1 MTGQELLVAP
11 GRPDAHATIAQ
22 ALLAATDGTL
32 IRLAAGLYAE
42 ELVITAA
49 VTLAAADGP
58 GSVRIH
64 ARDGSAIVAEAAV
77 RLSGL
82 AVWGEDPEA
91 AVIDVCGGAVELDGC
106 EVSGRAWAAV
116 LVRDTGTVAL
126 RGCEIGN
133 DHGAGIVIT
142 SAGNVVSDTVIRDV
156 ASSGIVVAG
165 EGKLTLLR
173 ARLERSGG
181 NGIMA
186 NGQAHVIAEDTSVT
200 GAVKPAVAVED
211 DAGADLTR
219 LTVSTD
225 TGPGAYLA
233 GRGPVTLTDCSFQ
246 VRDPSQPALIVED
259 GAARCTGLTVT
270 GGAAGIR
277 VGDGAVLNL
286 THSDIA
292 ADGDGI
298 QVLDGGALAATH
310 SRVRGAGGRGLNV
323 APAGRA
329 DVASC
334 AIDDEID
341 DAGDPAEHD
350 ADDYADDDADDRAD
364 RAEAPPGGE
373 PAESVA
379 GEPLLLPPVLSE
391 PVANE
396 PEADLADLEL
406 SPSVRLIGDLVGLDS
421 VRRAVSA
428 RLTDLVR
435 LRVSGQPFTVETN
448 MAFAGRDGS
457 GRRAVA
463 ELYARALAELGF
475 LRTGALDWVP
485 LTDFP
490 ARRPGQADRYADWL
504 LTRSSGGLLLLEADD
519 IFGQWPEDRR
529 TRVLAA
535 LPGAVRRFPG
545 AAIVFSGQ
553 PGLLSAAFRDDP
565 GLAECFPT
573 HVQFEPYAPA
583 DLAELTIRRLSACGC
598 TVGDGARAAL
608 TGYFGHEQAT
618 AVGDAAGVWDAHRLA
633 VYLGE
638 VVPGPEITP
647 ADVFSALRGEFE
659 SEMA

>member
-1 MTGQELLVAP
+1 VTGQELLVAP

-219 LTVSTD
+219 LPG
-225 TGPGAYLA
+225 GPGPGHAHRLFLPGTRPKPAGPDRRGRRRALHGPHGDRRGGGHPGGRRGCLEPHALGHRGGRRRHPGA
-233 GRGPVTLTDCSFQ
+233 GR
-246 VRDPSQPALIVED
+246 
-259 GAARCTGLTVT
+259 
-270 GGAAGIR
+270 
-277 VGDGAVLNL
+277 
-286 THSDIA
+286 
-292 ADGDGI
+292 
-298 QVLDGGALAATH
+298 
-310 SRVRGAGGRGLNV
+310 RGAGRDPLPRPRRGR
-323 APAGRA
+323 PRTERRAGRA
-329 DVASC
+329 R
-334 AIDDEID
+334 
-341 DAGDPAEHD
+341 G
-350 ADDYADDDADDRAD
+350 R
-364 RAEAPPGGE
+364 G
-373 PAESVA
+373 
-379 GEPLLLPPVLSE
+379 VL
-391 PVANE
+391 
-396 PEADLADLEL
+396 
-406 SPSVRLIGDLVGLDS
+406 RY
-421 VRRAVSA
+421 RR
-428 RLTDLVR
+428 
-435 LRVSGQPFTVETN
+435 
-448 MAFAGRDGS
+448 
-457 GRRAVA
+457 
-463 ELYARALAELGF
+463 
-475 LRTGALDWVP
+475 
-485 LTDFP
+485 
-490 ARRPGQADRYADWL
+490 
-504 LTRSSGGLLLLEADD
+504 
-519 IFGQWPEDRR
+519 
-529 TRVLAA
+529 
-535 LPGAVRRFPG
+535 
-545 AAIVFSGQ
+545 
-553 PGLLSAAFRDDP
+553 
-565 GLAECFPT
+565 
-573 HVQFEPYAPA
+573 
-583 DLAELTIRRLSACGC
+583 
-598 TVGDGARAAL
+598 
-608 TGYFGHEQAT
+608 
-618 AVGDAAGVWDAHRLA
+618 
-633 VYLGE
+633 
-638 VVPGPEITP
+638 
-647 ADVFSALRGEFE
+647 
-659 SEMA
+659 